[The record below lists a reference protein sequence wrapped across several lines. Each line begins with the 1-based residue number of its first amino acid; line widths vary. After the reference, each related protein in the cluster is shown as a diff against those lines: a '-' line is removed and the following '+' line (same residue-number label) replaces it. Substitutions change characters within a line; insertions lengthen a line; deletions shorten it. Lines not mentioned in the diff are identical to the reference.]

1 MSKEEISKET
11 KNTLQNCW
19 VMTTNNELNN
29 ENRKLKEAITE
40 ILDKTMTSTEK
51 SEEWYF
57 EYGTPEDNSYNYC
70 PKCGAKIAKVIEL
83 EEEDE

>member
-19 VMTTNNELNN
+19 VMTTNHELDN

-51 SEEWYF
+51 
-57 EYGTPEDNSYNYC
+57 
-70 PKCGAKIAKVIEL
+70 KRILV
-83 EEEDE
+83 

>member
-19 VMTTNNELNN
+19 VMTTNHELDN

-51 SEEWYF
+51 SEYWYK
-57 EYGTPEDNSYNYC
+57 YY
-70 PKCGAKIAKVIEL
+70 IEKNNIMTI
-83 EEEDE
+83 

>member
-19 VMTTNNELNN
+19 VMTTNHELDN

-40 ILDKTMTSTEK
+40 ILDKTMTSTVE
-51 SEEWYF
+51 
-57 EYGTPEDNSYNYC
+57 
-70 PKCGAKIAKVIEL
+70 KVIQDVNKWM
-83 EEEDE
+83 EEIDKEVF